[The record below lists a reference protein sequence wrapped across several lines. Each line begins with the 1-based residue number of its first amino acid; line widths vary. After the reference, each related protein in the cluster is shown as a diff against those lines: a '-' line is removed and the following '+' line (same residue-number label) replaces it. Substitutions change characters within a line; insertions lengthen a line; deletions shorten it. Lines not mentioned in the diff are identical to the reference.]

1 MEPAPS
7 RTRRVY
13 HRLQQ
18 ALPQYLQELEE
29 PSPVCFFDF
38 TDAGN
43 MTDTHVKS
51 LYDQG
56 VKPGPQSKNQEVLAF
71 YFLLGRVF
79 FSLGNCVALRTLRQW
94 TTAAKAKH
102 AYRIASHAY
111 ELFNVS
117 GPEFIFVLSLS
128 PTVLQEMS
136 ASRYAELLATLQAQ
150 VFAERLMGQ
159 AS

>member
-18 ALPQYLQELEE
+18 ALPQYLQELEG

-43 MTDTHVKS
+43 MTDAHVKS
-51 LYDQG
+51 LYDQA
-56 VKPGPQSKNQEVLAF
+56 VKPGPRSKNQGVLAF
-71 YFLLGRVF
+71 YYLLGRVF
-79 FSLGNCVALRTLRQW
+79 FSLGTRVALRMLRQW

-102 AYRIASHAY
+102 VYRIASRAY

-117 GPEFIFVLSLS
+117 GPEFIFISSLL
-128 PTVLQEMS
+128 PTVLREMS
-136 ASRYAELLATLQAQ
+136 ASRYAELLTALQAQ
-150 VFAERLMGQ
+150 VFTERLKW
-159 AS
+159 